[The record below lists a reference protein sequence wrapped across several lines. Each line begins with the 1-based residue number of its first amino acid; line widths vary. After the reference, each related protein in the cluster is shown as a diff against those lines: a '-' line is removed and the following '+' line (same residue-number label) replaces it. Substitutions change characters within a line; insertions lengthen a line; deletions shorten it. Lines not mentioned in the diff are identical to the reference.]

1 MCLWLSGWGK
11 DMKLITFKALRFS
24 FTPPYSKYELRSAEG
39 QEWKDSFFMQEMKD
53 SACSAETRALCSVTL
68 CSSNHPAAVH
78 KSNKEDSRTVEKS
91 SKKADTTL
99 SWKRRKIKD
108 YQKKIWHVGDV
119 GYITISET
127 NLEQETGLT
136 VSKNQ
141 GQSNAM
147 IRCLNGPKSDQMT
160 MTVVEPGN
168 NVIKLLF

>member
-1 MCLWLSGWGK
+1 M
-11 DMKLITFKALRFS
+11 
-24 FTPPYSKYELRSAEG
+24 
-39 QEWKDSFFMQEMKD
+39 
-53 SACSAETRALCSVTL
+53 
-68 CSSNHPAAVH
+68 
-78 KSNKEDSRTVEKS
+78 
-91 SKKADTTL
+91 
-99 SWKRRKIKD
+99 
-108 YQKKIWHVGDV
+108 GDI

-147 IRCLNGPKSDQMT
+147 IRCLNGPKGDQMT